1 MNPELLNLVK
11 RLTAFNIV
19 GAGGIAVQLGA
30 IALLIRVCHWHYLP
44 ATALAVEAAVLH
56 NFVWH
61 QRWTWKD
68 RPPASWRASAA
79 RLARFH
85 LMNGAISLGG
95 NLAAMALLIGVLR
108 IDPIAAN
115 LVAIVAC
122 ALLNFAAGELVVF
135 RSTVPAAALLILASL
150 PVAARADQRSP
161 TLDAWQR
168 YEASLDAR
176 YAAAP
181 AAGGTF
187 FVQDL
192 EGSAKGWRDA
202 AMSGGV
208 SMTKIDPP
216 SIPDGKIH
224 HWAGAVF
231 VPGVTLETVL
241 ERLKQHAGR
250 ESEFYDDVTAS
261 KLLKRDGDRLSVFMR
276 LRRTT
281 LVTVTYNTEHAV
293 EYRRLLPERA
303 SARSVATKIVE
314 LADAGTSKER
324 ERPAGDDRGFLWRL
338 NAYWRY
344 EAVAGGVLVE
354 CDSVSL
360 SRAVPYVI
368 RPIANPVVDRI
379 ARDSLERT
387 LRSLRTVL
395 IRPPG
400 IKTR

>member
-1 MNPELLNLVK
+1 MNIVT
-11 RLTAFNIV
+11 RLAAFNIV

-30 IALLIRVCHWHYLP
+30 IALLVRVFHWHYLP

-68 RPPASWRASAA
+68 RPPASWRATAA
-79 RLARFH
+79 RLARFQ

-95 NLAAMALLIGVLR
+95 NLAAMALLIGLLR
-108 IDPIAAN
+108 VDPVAAN

-122 ALLNFAAGELVVF
+122 ALLNFAASELVVF
-135 RSTVPAAALLILASL
+135 RSAVPAAALLILAGM

-161 TLDAWQR
+161 MLDAWQR
-168 YEASLDAR
+168 YEAALDAR
-176 YAAAP
+176 YAAA

-192 EGSAKGWRDA
+192 TGSAKGWRDA
-202 AMSGGV
+202 AMRGGV
-208 SMTKIDPP
+208 SMVKIEPP

-231 VPGVTLETVL
+231 VPGAALDTVL
-241 ERLKQHAGR
+241 ERLKQYAGR

-261 KLLKRDGDRLSVFMR
+261 RLLKKDGDRLSVFMR

-293 EYRRLLPERA
+293 EYRRLPPQRA
-303 SARSVATKIVE
+303 SARSVATRIVE
-314 LADAGTSKER
+314 LADAGTPKER
-324 ERPAGDDRGFLWRL
+324 EKPAGGDRGFLWRL

-354 CDSVSL
+354 CESVSL

-368 RPIANPVVDRI
+368 RPIANPIVDRI
-379 ARDSLERT
+379 ASDSLERT
-387 LRSLRTVL
+387 LRSLREVL

-400 IKTR
+400 IQTR